1 MSHQYQMRQDAG
13 LAVTSHLSE
22 GPVSTYLVRWGRVSS
37 PSECMSLEA
46 SHSHFQIPCLWKCRL
61 HADLRE
67 LTGCFPPVHLR
78 FLGLAFPLQWN
89 PSIRKP
95 VSFPS
100 GLVSERFRFT
110 VKRVLPHPASWKEW
124 AVFGAF
130 VFCLRSHTWGG
141 SHHLSSASDHIAFV
155 WLERGG
161 PLIRVQV
168 HRGH

>member
-1 MSHQYQMRQDAG
+1 MSPLR
-13 LAVTSHLSE
+13 LS
-22 GPVSTYLVRWGRVSS
+22 
-37 PSECMSLEA
+37 A
-46 SHSHFQIPCLWKCRL
+46 CLWKPAMVTSRSLFCGSVDCMQILGNSQVAFPQYYL
-61 HADLRE
+61 H
-67 LTGCFPPVHLR
+67 
-78 FLGLAFPLQWN
+78 FLSLAFPLQWN

-100 GLVSERFRFT
+100 WLVSERFHFT
-110 VKRVLPHPASWKEW
+110 IKRVLPHPASWKEW

-141 SHHLSSASDHIAFV
+141 SHHLSSGSDHIAFL

-168 HRGH
+168 HCGH